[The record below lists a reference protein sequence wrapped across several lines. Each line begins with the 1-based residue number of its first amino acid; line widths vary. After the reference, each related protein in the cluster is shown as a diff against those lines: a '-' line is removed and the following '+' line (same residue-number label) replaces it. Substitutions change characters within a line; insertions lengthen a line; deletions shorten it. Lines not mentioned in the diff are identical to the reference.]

1 MDGTESA
8 TGVEGCPTLA
18 YFQESDLTQCD
29 NWRGI
34 SLFDVMGK
42 VFTKVIQV
50 RLQSVAEEVLPDSQ
64 CSLGAGRGC
73 ADMVF
78 CASQLVQK
86 AREHNT
92 TLYLL
97 FIDLLFVDL
106 GKVYESV
113 PREALWHV
121 LRKYGVLP
129 SLVNIIR
136 SLHDSMKAEVT
147 VDGAIT
153 PEAEVTNGLRQGC
166 IVAPT
171 LFNLYFNLVMG

>member
-1 MDGTESA
+1 
-8 TGVEGCPTLA
+8 
-18 YFQESDLTQCD
+18 
-29 NWRGI
+29 
-34 SLFDVMGK
+34 
-42 VFTKVIQV
+42 
-50 RLQSVAEEVLPDSQ
+50 
-64 CSLGAGRGC
+64 
-73 ADMVF
+73 MVF

-97 FIDLLFVDL
+97 FVDL
-106 GKVYESV
+106 SKVYDSV

-147 VDGAIT
+147 VDGAVT
-153 PEAEVTNGLRQGC
+153 PETEVTNGLRQGC

-171 LFNLYFNLVMG
+171 LFNLYFNLVMV